1 MKIFV
6 YSYRE
11 FDEAVH
17 FQNFSRQ
24 LGIEIETTP
33 KPPTLETAHLAE
45 GYEYISII
53 TTKVDAALLE
63 KFHAMGIK
71 MISTRTI
78 GYDHIDLGKAIELGI
93 RVSNATYPPS
103 SVADYTVLLILM
115 MIRRMKQIMNRAA
128 VQDFTLPGIQ
138 GGEMPD
144 YTIGVVGTGRIG
156 RTVLKNLSGFGSR
169 LLAYD
174 LNPNGEAEK
183 YADYCSFE
191 QLLEQSDII
200 TLHMP
205 GGDGTYHIMNE
216 DTIGKM
222 KTGAVLV
229 NTARG
234 SLIDT
239 GAMIRALESQKLGGA
254 ALDVVENEFGLY
266 YGDRKS
272 DVIVN
277 RDLAVLKSFPNVIV
291 TPHMA
296 WYTDG
301 AVREMVYSSLKSCCL
316 CAAGEKNPWEVI

>member
-17 FQNFSRQ
+17 FQNFSTE
-24 LGIEIETTP
+24 LGIELAATP

-53 TTKVDAALLE
+53 TTRVDAALLE
-63 KFHAMGIK
+63 KFHDMGIK

-78 GYDHIDLGKAIELGI
+78 GYDHIDLKKAKELGI
-93 RVSNATYPPS
+93 RVSNAAYPPS

-128 VQDFTLPGIQ
+128 IQDFTLPGIQ
-138 GGEMPD
+138 GGQMSD
-144 YTIGVVGTGRIG
+144 YTIGVAGTGRIG
-156 RTVLKNLSGFGSR
+156 STVLKSLSGFGCR

-174 LNPNGEAEK
+174 LHPNEEAGK
-183 YADYCSFE
+183 YASYCSFD

-222 KTGAVLV
+222 KNGAVLV

-239 GAMIRALESQKLGGA
+239 EAMIRAMESQKLGGV
-254 ALDVVENEFGLY
+254 ALDVVEHEFGLY

-277 RDLAVLKSFPNVIV
+277 RDLAVLKSFPNAIV

-316 CAAGEKNPWEVI
+316 CAAGEKNPWEVL